1 MDEVRLHG
9 GLMGLTVFS
18 VEFLGWVDQID
29 FGGKSD
35 CECFLDLRIL
45 LIELVLWLYLIQTS
59 RSHGG
64 KLRGQC
70 VFKE

>member
-9 GLMGLTVFS
+9 GLIGLTVS
-18 VEFLGWVDQID
+18 LVEFLGLVDQID

-45 LIELVLWLYLIQTS
+45 LIELVLRLYLNQTS
-59 RSHGG
+59 ISYGG

-70 VFKE
+70 VF

>member
-1 MDEVRLHG
+1 MVSSG
-9 GLMGLTVFS
+9 
-18 VEFLGWVDQID
+18 VDFMIHLKKGCK
-29 FGGKSD
+29 FIWY
-35 CECFLDLRIL
+35 R
-45 LIELVLWLYLIQTS
+45 LIELVLLLYLNQTS

>member
-1 MDEVRLHG
+1 MDEDRLPG
-9 GLMGLTVFS
+9 GLMGLTVSS

-35 CECFLDLRIL
+35 CKCFLDLRIL
-45 LIELVLWLYLIQTS
+45 RIELVLRLYSNQTS

-64 KLRGQC
+64 KLRGQ
-70 VFKE
+70 

>member
-35 CECFLDLRIL
+35 YECFLELRIF
-45 LIELVLWLYLIQTS
+45 LIELVLRFYSNQTS
-59 RSHGG
+59 IS
-64 KLRGQC
+64 
-70 VFKE
+70 

>member
-45 LIELVLWLYLIQTS
+45 LIQTS

-70 VFKE
+70 VF